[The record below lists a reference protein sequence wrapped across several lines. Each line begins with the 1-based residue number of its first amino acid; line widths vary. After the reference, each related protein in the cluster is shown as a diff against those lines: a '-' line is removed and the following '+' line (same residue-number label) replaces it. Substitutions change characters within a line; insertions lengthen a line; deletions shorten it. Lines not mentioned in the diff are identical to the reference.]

1 MEIFLFKTLQL
12 ILALSLLVFVHE
24 LGHFMWARIFK
35 VGVEKFYMFFDT
47 PQFAL
52 LRWNK
57 EGLFL
62 CNLKVSSKANPSETE
77 YGIGWIPL
85 GGYCAISGMVDE
97 THSAD
102 DIKDMEG
109 DNLFVKKGK
118 FAQFMIMVGG
128 VVNNLITAVIIY
140 ICMCWHWGKDVIEI
154 ENLPYGV
161 HYSEYAAQI
170 GFQPDDQIVAVD
182 GKEVTFSNLHSALLL
197 ANDVTVLR
205 DGQEVKIAMPDTVGQ
220 VFLREPEQLNM
231 FVEAS
236 YPMVIGMLPE
246 EGEASAAREA
256 GLQVGDSIVG
266 VIEQVEVLGDEE
278 YCSYADTLMT
288 PYSHQVI
295 AQLKKYAGHSINLL
309 FVRGGEML
317 SAPVEVSEESKI
329 GIIMKNLIG
338 PECLTHIEYS
348 FLESIPAG
356 IQRGWTM
363 LYNYVRQ
370 FKLVFTKE
378 GAQSL
383 GGFGTMGSI
392 FPETWQWMAFWSMT
406 AFFSVALAFMNIL
419 PIPGLDGGHIFIL
432 LIEAIIR
439 RPISDKAKERAQY
452 VGMAIIIAL
461 MVYVNANDIWKFI
474 IKPFIG

>member
-1 MEIFLFKTLQL
+1 MEVFLFKALQL
-12 ILALSLLVFVHE
+12 ILALSILVFVHE

-47 PQFAL
+47 EKFAL

-57 EGLFL
+57 NGLFL
-62 CNLKVSSKANPSETE
+62 CNIKVSGKSNPSETE

-85 GGYCAISGMVDE
+85 GGYCAIVGMVDE
-97 THSAD
+97 THDASTAD
-102 DIKDMEG
+102 FDRD
-109 DNLFVKKGK
+109 DAFVKKSK

-128 VVNNLITAVIIY
+128 VLNNLIIAVLIY
-140 ICMCWHWGKDVIEI
+140 IGMSWHWGKDIIEI

-161 HYSEYAAQI
+161 TYSEYAHQI
-170 GFQPDDQIVAVD
+170 GFEEEDQIVAVD
-182 GKEVTFSNLHSALLL
+182 GKKIDFGGLHSALLL

-205 DGQEVKIAMPDTVGQ
+205 HGQEVKIALPDTLGQ
-220 VFLREPEQLNM
+220 VFLRDPEQLNT
-231 FVEAS
+231 FLDARF
-236 YPMVIGMLPE
+236 PMVVAALPD
-246 EGEASAAREA
+246 ADTPSPAREA
-256 GLQVGDSIVG
+256 GMQVGDSIIGVVEPLQITVG
-266 VIEQVEVLGDEE
+266 DSTMMV
-278 YCSYADTLMT
+278 ADTLLT
-288 PYSHQVI
+288 PFFHEVK
-295 AQLKKYAGHSINLL
+295 AQLKKHAGEPLTLL
-309 FVRGGEML
+309 MVREG
-317 SAPVEVSEESKI
+317 VEQTIDLTVTEEGMI
-329 GIIMKNLIG
+329 GIAPKQIIG
-338 PECLTHIEYS
+338 KDYFTHIEYS

-356 IQRGWTM
+356 IERGWKM

-432 LIEAIIR
+432 LLEAIIR

-452 VGMAIIIAL
+452 IGMGIIIAL
-461 MVYVNANDIWKFI
+461 MVYVNANDIWKFL
-474 IKPFIG
+474 IKPFL

>member
-1 MEIFLFKTLQL
+1 MFKALQL
-12 ILALSLLVFVHE
+12 ILALSILVFIHE
-24 LGHFMWARIFK
+24 LGHFMWARIFN

-57 EGLFL
+57 TGLYL
-62 CNLKVSSKANPSETE
+62 CNLKVSEKANPSDTE

-85 GGYCAISGMVDE
+85 GGYCAIAGMVDE

-102 DIKDMEG
+102 DIKDMQG
-109 DNLFVKKGK
+109 DNLFAKKGK

-128 VVNNLITAVIIY
+128 VLNNLILAVIIY
-140 ICMCWHWGKDVIEI
+140 IGMSWYWGKDVVRLTD
-154 ENLPYGV
+154 LPYGLT
-161 HYSEYAAQI
+161 YSEYAHSI
-170 GFQPDDQIVAVD
+170 GLQEGDEIVAVD
-182 GKEVTFSNLHSALLL
+182 GKEVDLGTLHSRLLL
-197 ANDVTVLR
+197 ANDVTVNR
-205 DGQEVKIAMPDTVGQ
+205 HGSTQVIALPDTMGQ
-220 VFLREPEQLNM
+220 VFLREPLQLELFATPFLP
-231 FVEAS
+231 FVIDSVAVDSPAEK
-236 YPMVIGMLPE
+236 
-246 EGEASAAREA
+246 A
-256 GLQVGDSIVG
+256 GFLAGDSLALPSHTMTLLLQDNAGKTLDLDFYRADSLMHTSITLGEDGMMG
-266 VIEQVEVLGDEE
+266 VFKRNF
-278 YCSYADTLMT
+278 M
-288 PYSHQVI
+288 
-295 AQLKKYAGHSINLL
+295 AGRS
-309 FVRGGEML
+309 
-317 SAPVEVSEESKI
+317 
-329 GIIMKNLIG
+329 
-338 PECLTHIEYS
+338 THIDYS
-348 FLESIPAG
+348 FLEAIPAG

-392 FPETWQWMAFWSMT
+392 FPESWQWLAFWSMT

-452 VGMAIIIAL
+452 VGMGLIIAL
-461 MVYVNANDIWKFI
+461 MVYVNANDIWKFL

>member
-1 MEIFLFKTLQL
+1 MEVFFFKALQL
-12 ILALSLLVFVHE
+12 ILALSILVFVHE

-62 CNLKVSSKANPSETE
+62 CNLKVSTKANPSETE

-85 GGYCAISGMVDE
+85 GGYCAIAGMVDE
-97 THSAD
+97 THSAE

-109 DNLFVKKGK
+109 DNLFVKKSK
-118 FAQFMIMVGG
+118 FAQFMIMAGG
-128 VVNNLITAVIIY
+128 VINNLIIAVIIY
-140 ICMCWHWGKDVIEI
+140 IGMSWHWGKDIVELK
-154 ENLPYGV
+154 NLPYGLT
-161 HYSEYAAQI
+161 YSEYAHTI
-170 GFQPDDQIVAVD
+170 GLEEGDEIVAVD
-182 GKEVTFSNLHSALLL
+182 GKTVDLGALHSRLLL
-197 ANDVTVLR
+197 ANDVI
-205 DGQEVKIAMPDTVGQ
+205 VKRNGAEKLIALPDTMGQ
-220 VFLREPEQLNM
+220 VFLRDPLQLELFATPLLP
-231 FVEAS
+231 FVIDS
-236 YPMVIGMLPE
+236 V
-246 EGEASAAREA
+246 AAESPAEKA
-256 GLQVGDSIVG
+256 GFLAGDSLALPSHTMTLLLQENAGKTLDVDFYRADSLMHATLELGEDGLMG
-266 VIEQVEVLGDEE
+266 VFKRNYMSGR
-278 YCSYADTLMT
+278 S
-288 PYSHQVI
+288 
-295 AQLKKYAGHSINLL
+295 
-309 FVRGGEML
+309 
-317 SAPVEVSEESKI
+317 
-329 GIIMKNLIG
+329 
-338 PECLTHIEYS
+338 THISYS
-348 FLESIPAG
+348 LLEAIPAG
-356 IQRGWTM
+356 IERGWTM

-392 FPETWQWMAFWSMT
+392 FPETWQWLAFWSMT

-452 VGMAIIIAL
+452 VGMGIILAL
-461 MVYVNANDIWKFI
+461 MIYVNANDIWKFI

>member
-1 MEIFLFKTLQL
+1 MEVFLFKALQL
-12 ILALSLLVFVHE
+12 ILALSILVFVHE

-47 PQFAL
+47 EKFAL

-57 EGLFL
+57 SGLYL
-62 CNLKVSSKANPSETE
+62 CNLKVSAKANPSDTE

-85 GGYCAISGMVDE
+85 GGYCAIVGMVDE
-97 THSAD
+97 THDANSAD
-102 DIKDMEG
+102 FNRDDA
-109 DNLFVKKGK
+109 FVKKGK

-128 VVNNLITAVIIY
+128 VLNNLIAAIVIY
-140 ICMCWHWGKDVIEI
+140 ICMCWHWGKDIIEI

-161 HYSEYAAQI
+161 TYSEYAHQI
-170 GFQPDDQIVAVD
+170 GFLEEDQIVAVD
-182 GKEVTFSNLHSALLL
+182 GKKVDFGGLHSALLL

-205 DGQEVKIAMPDTVGQ
+205 NGQEVKIALPDTLGQ
-220 VFLREPEQLNM
+220 VFLRNPEQLNN
-231 FVEAS
+231 FLDARF
-236 YPMVIGMLPE
+236 PMVVAKLP
-246 EGEASAAREA
+246 ADDTPSPAREA
-256 GLQVGDSIVG
+256 GMQVGDSIIG
-266 VIEQVEVLGDEE
+266 VVEPLQIAMGD
-278 YCSYADTLMT
+278 SLVTVADTLLT
-288 PYSHQVI
+288 PFYHEVK
-295 AQLKKYAGHSINLL
+295 AQLKKYAGQPLTLL
-309 FVRGGEML
+309 IVREG
-317 SAPVEVSEESKI
+317 VEQTVDLTVTEEGMI
-329 GIIMKNLIG
+329 GIVPKMIIG
-338 PECLTHIEYS
+338 KDYLTHIDYTFWEA
-348 FLESIPAG
+348 IPAG
-356 IQRGWTM
+356 IERGWTM

-392 FPETWQWMAFWSMT
+392 FPETWRWMAFWSMT

-439 RPISDKAKERAQY
+439 RPISEKVKERAIY
-452 VGMAIIIAL
+452 IGMGLVIAL

-474 IKPFIG
+474 IEPMLK

>member
-1 MEIFLFKTLQL
+1 MSIFLFKALQL

-47 PQFAL
+47 EKFAL

-57 EGLFL
+57 TGLYI
-62 CNLKVSSKANPSETE
+62 CNMKVSAKPNPSETE

-85 GGYCAISGMVDE
+85 GGYCAIVGMVDE
-97 THSAD
+97 THDASTAD
-102 DIKDMEG
+102 FNREDA
-109 DNLFVKKGK
+109 FVKKSK

-128 VVNNLITAVIIY
+128 VLNNLITACIIY
-140 ICMCWHWGKDVIEI
+140 ICMCWHWGKDIIEI

-161 HYSEYAAQI
+161 VYSEYAEQI
-170 GFQPDDQIVAVD
+170 GLQQEDQIIAVD
-182 GKEVTFSNLHSALLL
+182 GKKVDFTGLHSALLL

-205 DGQEVKIAMPDTVGQ
+205 KGQEVKIALPDTMGQ
-220 VFLREPEQLNM
+220 LFLREPEQLNN
-231 FVEAS
+231 FVDAR
-236 YPMVIGMLPE
+236 YPMVIGMLAPE
-246 EGEASAAREA
+246 MEPSAARDA
-256 GLQVGDSIVG
+256 GMQVGDSIIG
-266 VIEQVEVLGDEE
+266 VIEQISVQDGDEPFML
-278 YCSYADTLMT
+278 ADTLLT
-288 PYSHQVI
+288 PYNHQVK
-295 AQLKKYAGHSINLL
+295 AQLLSHAGKMLTVL
-309 FVRGGEML
+309 FVREGEEL
-317 SAPVEVSEESKI
+317 TADLNISAEAKI
-329 GIIMKNLIG
+329 GIVMKNLIG
-338 PECLTHIEYS
+338 KECFTHIDYS
-348 FLESIPAG
+348 FWESIPAG
-356 IQRGWTM
+356 IERGWKM

-432 LIEAIIR
+432 MLEAIIR

-452 VGMAIIIAL
+452 VGMAIILAL

-474 IKPFIG
+474 IAPMLGH